1 MRTLSLRFRWL
12 GDAALT
18 LDFPEPGLAPA
29 LAAAIDTLI
38 AVGKLPGAL
47 ECLAALRSVT
57 LYFDPLASDPD
68 SWRGTL
74 SELAAHATRA
84 PVRGRHWRIPVCC
97 DSEFAPD
104 LMTLAARRGMDADA
118 FLAPLLAT
126 TVTVRMIGFL
136 PGFAYMGAVPR
147 RCQAPRLA
155 TPRTRVAAGSV
166 AIAGPLCA
174 IYPCTSPGG
183 WNLIGRTP
191 LALFDAR
198 RDEQPC
204 LLAPGDQVAWQRV
217 DRAEFDRL
225 AATS

>member
-1 MRTLSLRFRWL
+1 VTKRPLRFHWL

-18 LDFPEPGLAPA
+18 LGCPEPGLAPA
-29 LAAAIDTLI
+29 LSAAIDALI

-47 ECLAALRSVT
+47 ESMAALRSVT
-57 LYFDPLASDPD
+57 LYFDPLLADPD
-68 SWRGTL
+68 SWRGRL
-74 SELAAHATRA
+74 SDLVADAAHL
-84 PVRGRHWRIPVCC
+84 PVRRRQWRIPVCC

-104 LMTLAARRGMDADA
+104 LAILAARRGVAPDA

-136 PGFAYMGAVPR
+136 PGFAYMGKLPR
-147 RCQAPRLA
+147 RCHAPRLA
-155 TPRTRVAAGSV
+155 TPRRRVAAGSV

-204 LLAPGDQVAWQRV
+204 LLAPGDQVGWQRI
-217 DRAEFDRL
+217 DRGEFDRL
-225 AATS
+225 AATP